1 MWQAQSLTPLCTWF
15 IPPVPVGYYSDNDS
29 ISVGG
34 STPGPVGPQ
43 GPAGPQGIKGETGP
57 AGPQGEQG
65 AVGPQGP
72 QGPAGGM
79 SLMNVKQVS
88 YDYTATEQDTYIGCV
103 TKNIVITLPP
113 GIVGKLYIIKNQSAE
128 GNVKVTTSNGEMLDD
143 STTKTLGNNGMLLAV
158 FVNPRWSLI

>member
-1 MWQAQSLTPLCTWF
+1 MWQAQSLTPLCALF
-15 IPPVPVGYYSDNDS
+15 IPSMPYGYYSDNDS

-43 GPAGPQGIKGETGP
+43 GPAGPQGIQGEPGP
-57 AGPQGEQG
+57 AGQQGE
-65 AVGPQGP
+65 PGP
-72 QGPAGGM
+72 QGPAGSI

-88 YDYTATEQDTYIGCV
+88 YDYTATQQDTYIGCV

-128 GNVKVTTSNGEMLDD
+128 GNVKVTTSNGELLDD